1 MAIKVNIRNPSPEMV
16 TFMYI
21 SKCVIILEL
30 DPPPHPNKQII
41 TSYKS
46 NNLRQL
52 RRSISPAAGVF
63 LLGLKLTKSKLEIV
77 YIIENYYNVNNWK
90 RYGAKCRCIL
100 CCAERLAVELTQPV
114 LTAWSLAAG
123 IRTQPFACTQYFAT
137 ESTLL
142 WKWLTLEDSH
152 ILYQR

>member
-1 MAIKVNIRNPSPEMV
+1 MV
-16 TFMYI
+16 TYMYVY
-21 SKCVIILEL
+21 KCVKNYRVGH
-30 DPPPHPNKQII
+30 PPNKQII
-41 TSYKS
+41 TLYKS

-90 RYGAKCRCIL
+90 RYGAKCSCIL

-114 LTAWSLAAG
+114 LRALSLAAC
-123 IRTQPFACTQYFAT
+123 IRTRPFACTSNT
-137 ESTLL
+137 LSTLL
-142 WKWLTLEDSH
+142 WKWFPHFIEKVYEKKYWF
-152 ILYQR
+152 LYPKEI